1 MVYYG
6 AVSKGCQRCR
16 QRKIKCDQRKPECT
30 RCHKSGLPCPGYR
43 DLNEVI
49 FRDESSRI
57 IRISHKGEVKEK
69 VSVLPGGDASAARSL
84 SPSATNSL
92 PATLSTP
99 ADEVGANFFFA
110 KYVFHQDPFST
121 SSGYQDWL
129 ATAYRHNDRRCAP
142 LRAAIEAAGLAGL
155 SNINPSLQLSI
166 RSKQQYRDAL
176 TAVKEALSNRSQ
188 AADDATLMAVIL
200 LGLYEMI
207 NFDTWDRY
215 HNWTT
220 HIQGATA
227 LLDLRGQEQFTRER
241 GGQLYVQIRP
251 QILLACMKQRVTVP
265 PALVTA
271 TYNFQSSGIREQLH
285 QPETRSPASVCE
297 ISFRVVNLR
306 AAVKNG
312 TLNQEI
318 ILARALDIEADL
330 RTWREGLPSAWEYA
344 TSDDK
349 TGFSGKRQEY
359 GSLSMAKVWNNW
371 RTLCIL
377 VGRILV
383 QNEACEVDVKAATL
397 KWMHELMAEVCISA
411 SSFGEDAF
419 ALSLVQPLHIVA
431 IQTLAPLDTRQF
443 AVNKLRSIGTSTGVR
458 IAVLLAND
466 VAKSLEEHCYE
477 GQELVSFAMD
487 KVPLH

>member
-1 MVYYG
+1 MDSGSSFFVSSSLSLAQRLQLSTMVYYG
-6 AVSKGCQRCR
+6 VVSKGCQRCR

-57 IRISHKGEVKEK
+57 IRISRKGERKQTGPV
-69 VSVLPGGDASAARSL
+69 L
-84 SPSATNSL
+84 SPSAANPLLASL
-92 PATLSTP
+92 TSP

-129 ATAYRHNDRRCAP
+129 ATAYCHHDGRFTP
-142 LRAAIEAAGLAGL
+142 LRAAVEAAGLAGL
-155 SNINPSLQLSI
+155 SNINPSPQLTVQS
-166 RSKQQYRDAL
+166 RQQYRHAL
-176 TAVKEALSNRSQ
+176 TAVKEALSNPSQ

-215 HNWTT
+215 HSWTT

-251 QILLACMKQRVTVP
+251 QILLACMKQRVAVP

-285 QPETRSPASVCE
+285 QRETRNPASICE

-306 AAVKNG
+306 AAVKHG
-312 TLNQEI
+312 ALSQEA
-318 ILARALDIEADL
+318 ILQSALDIDADL
-330 RTWREGLPSAWEYA
+330 KTWREGLPFSWEYC
-344 TSDDK
+344 TSDDS
-349 TGFSGKRQEY
+349 TGFNGKRHQY

-377 VGRILV
+377 VGRIVV
-383 QNEACEVDVKAATL
+383 QNKVCAVERKATTL
-397 KWMHELMAEVCISA
+397 RWIHELMADVCISA
-411 SSFGEDAF
+411 SSFGEDGF
-419 ALSLVQPLHIVA
+419 ALSLVQPLHIIA
-431 IQTLAPLDTRQF
+431 IQSLAPLDTRKF
-443 AVNKLRSIGTSTGVR
+443 AIEKLRSIGVLTGVR

-466 VAKSLEEHCYE
+466 IARRLKEQPFE
-477 GQELVSFAMD
+477 GG
-487 KVPLH
+487 

>member
-6 AVSKGCQRCR
+6 VVSKGCQRCR
-16 QRKIKCDQRKPECT
+16 QRKIKCDQQKPGCT

-57 IRISHKGEVKEK
+57 IRISRRQEK
-69 VSVLPGGDASAARSL
+69 KQKASVLSGSNPSTARAL
-84 SPSATNSL
+84 SPSATNIL
-92 PATLSTP
+92 PVSVRGS
-99 ADEVGANFFFA
+99 ADEIGANFFFA

-129 ATAYRHNDRRCAP
+129 AHAYRQNDRRFAP

-155 SNINPSLQLSI
+155 SNLGPSPQLSI
-166 RSKQQYRDAL
+166 QSKRQYRDAL
-176 TAVKEALSNRSQ
+176 TAVKDALSNPSH

-227 LLDLRGQEQFTRER
+227 LLDLRGREQFTRER

-251 QILLACMKQRVTVP
+251 QILLACMKQRSTVP
-265 PALVTA
+265 PALVKA

-285 QPETRSPASVCE
+285 QRETRNPASICE

-312 TLNQEI
+312 TLSQKEI
-318 ILARALDIEADL
+318 LERALDIEADL
-330 RTWREGLPSAWEYA
+330 KTWRQGLPSTWEY
-344 TSDDK
+344 TTLDD
-349 TGFSGKRQEY
+349 TAGFDGKRHVY
-359 GSLSMAKVWNNW
+359 HNLSMAKVWNNW

-377 VGRILV
+377 VGRIMV
-383 QNEACEVDVKAATL
+383 QNEAYEVDPKLLTL
-397 KWMHELMAEVCISA
+397 RWMHDLMAEVCISA
-411 SSFGEDAF
+411 SSFAEDAF

-431 IQTLAPLDTRQF
+431 IQKLAPIHTRKF
-443 AVNKLRSIGTSTGVR
+443 AVDKLRNIGLSTGVR

-466 VAKSLEEHCYE
+466 VAESLEDHCVD
-477 GQELVSFAMD
+477 GQGFVEWVQG
-487 KVPLH
+487 